1 MTKSPLQH
9 QTRIFSIANQKG
21 GVGKTTTAVNLA
33 TAVSSLKKKVLLI
46 DLDAQ
51 GNATI
56 SLGISRQGKNHNSY
70 TVLTGQDSIQ
80 NAIVQTSIPYLSV
93 LPSAKELLGLD
104 IELAHIPK
112 PQFFLKNA
120 LCAPEL
126 NIDYVFIDCPPAVGL
141 TTVNA
146 LTASHAIIVPIQC
159 EYLALEGVADL
170 IKTIERVRKNFN
182 SSLDLHGVLL
192 TMFDNRSR
200 LSSSVADD
208 VRRFFGDKVYQSV
221 IPRNVRIPEAPS
233 HGKPVLLYDW
243 KCAGS
248 QAYIR
253 LAAEFLKKEKES
265 LKNEH

>member
-1 MTKSPLQH
+1 METAQKVH
-9 QTRIFSIANQKG
+9 KTRVFSIANQKG

-56 SLGISRQGKNHNSY
+56 SLGISRQGKTHTSY

-80 NAIVQTSIPYLSV
+80 NAIVETKIPYLYV

-104 IELAHIPK
+104 IELANIER
-112 PQFFLKNA
+112 PQYFLKDA
-120 LCAPEL
+120 LNAPEL
-126 NIDYVFIDCPPAVGL
+126 DIDYVFIDCPPAVGL

-146 LTASHAIIVPIQC
+146 LTASNAVIVPIQC

-182 SSLDLHGVLL
+182 PELDLHGVLL
-192 TMFDNRSR
+192 TMFDSRSR
-200 LSSSVADD
+200 LSGSVADD
-208 VRRFFGDKVYQSV
+208 VRRFFKEKVYDAV

-243 KCAGS
+243 KCTGS

-253 LAAEFLKKEKES
+253 LAAEFLKREKEI
-265 LKNEH
+265 LKNG